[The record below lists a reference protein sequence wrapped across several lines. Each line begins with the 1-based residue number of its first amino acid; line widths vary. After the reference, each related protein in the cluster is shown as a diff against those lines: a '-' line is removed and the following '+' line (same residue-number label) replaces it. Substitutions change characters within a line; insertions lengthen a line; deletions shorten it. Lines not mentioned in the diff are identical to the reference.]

1 MDDFKPQ
8 LILFDEEG
16 YNIATKQAE
25 AKLKALNDAKNQCEQ
40 YISVDNLK
48 AFESDIIAY
57 FKQKISDTS
66 KDFLKLGISVDKI
79 IDLKEINLQSVNDIA
94 EAYYSMKGD
103 IQWSDD
109 NTASITVDKAPYQ
122 KFTKNEEQNKTL
134 AIVKDFIN
142 SVEKLKAFNGGV
154 RIGGIAM
161 ASGGAVIGDIRT
173 NSLRINPSLFT

>member
-1 MDDFKPQ
+1 MEEFKPQ

-16 YNIATKQAE
+16 YKIATKQAE

-48 AFESDIIAY
+48 AFEGDIMAY
-57 FKQKISDTS
+57 FKKEILKDS
-66 KDFLKLGISVDKI
+66 KDFVKLGISVDKI
-79 IDLKEINLQSVNDIA
+79 IDLKEINLQAVNDIA
-94 EAYYSMKGD
+94 ESYYSMRGE

-109 NTASITVDKAPYQ
+109 NTASITVDKSPYQ

-134 AIVKDFIN
+134 SIVKDFICA
-142 SVEKLKAFNGGV
+142 VEKLKAINGGV
-154 RIGGIAM
+154 RLGGIAM

-173 NSLRINPSLFT
+173 NSLIVNSSLFI

>member
-16 YNIATKQAE
+16 YRIATNRAE

-57 FKQKISDTS
+57 FKQKIADTS

-79 IDLKEINLQSVNDIA
+79 IDLKEINLQAVNDIA

-109 NTASITVDKAPYQ
+109 NTASIVVDKAPYQ
-122 KFTKNEEQNKTL
+122 QYTKNEEQNKTL
-134 AIVKDFIN
+134 ATVKNFIN
-142 SVEKLKAFNGGV
+142 AVEKLKAINNGV
-154 RIGGIAM
+154 RLGGIAM
-161 ASGGAVIGDIRT
+161 ASGGATLGDIRT
-173 NSLRINPSLFT
+173 NSLKVNPSIFI

>member
-16 YNIATKQAE
+16 YNIATKRAE
-25 AKLKALNDAKNQCEQ
+25 AKLKALNDAKNHCEQ

-57 FKQKISDTS
+57 FKQKISDAS

-79 IDLKEINLQSVNDIA
+79 IDLKEINLQAVNDIA
-94 EAYYSMKGD
+94 ESYYSMRGE

-109 NTASITVDKAPYQ
+109 NTASITVDKSPYQ
-122 KFTKNEEQNKTL
+122 KFTKNEEQNKRL
-134 AIVKDFIN
+134 SIVKDFIS
-142 SVEKLKAFNGGV
+142 SVEKLKAYNGGV
-154 RIGGIAM
+154 RLGGIAM

-173 NSLRINPSLFT
+173 NSLRINPSLFI